1 MEYTIRPIEPRDAE
15 GFSALRRTPGVFE
28 NMLGI
33 PSERTQRNI
42 DGIRSLGPDDH
53 NFVAVTGDGDG
64 SERVIGMAKLKVFA
78 NPRMRH
84 VGQLALMVHPDMQGM
99 GVGSAL
105 MAALLDLADNWL
117 MLVRLELEVF
127 TDNERAIRLY
137 EKLGFEREGL
147 KRMSAVRGGRYVDEY
162 VMARIRPG
170 FQP

>member
-1 MEYTIRPIEPRDAE
+1 
-15 GFSALRRTPGVFE
+15 
-28 NMLGI
+28 
-33 PSERTQRNI
+33 
-42 DGIRSLGPDDH
+42 
-53 NFVAVTGDGDG
+53 
-64 SERVIGMAKLKVFA
+64 
-78 NPRMRH
+78 
-84 VGQLALMVHPDMQGM
+84 MVHPDMQGM